1 MHIMNVF
8 RENTPLKD
16 NDICVVIDSS
26 NNGFDYPIHNHPEVE
41 INLIMGM
48 SGKRVVGDSS
58 ENYEENDLVILGPY
72 LYHKWY
78 GDEILLH
85 NKNSYR
91 VITIQFDAKQF
102 SNSMMMKDSFYTIRN
117 LLKESLRGIQF
128 TGKTFDAARKM
139 MIEMTENKGFDN
151 TISFLKLL
159 DILSKGVERKFLT
172 HIEFETNNPK
182 ANNHRIQSAYAYIM
196 QHYAEPEFK
205 MGDVAKQIRMG
216 VNNFS
221 HFFQKHSFRSFS
233 DFLIDLRLGKA
244 CKLILESDKTISE
257 IGYKSGFNN
266 LANFNRLF
274 KKYRGFTPNE
284 FRKKNLLGGDFAWDK
299 QVTPWQFVP
308 ADTLNNDIIKPMLYS
323 TRILHL

>member
-1 MHIMNVF
+1 MQVF

-16 NDICVVIDSS
+16 NDVCVVLDSR

-48 SGKRVVGDSS
+48 SGKRIVGDST
-58 ENYEENDLVILGPY
+58 EEYHENDLVILGPY

-78 GDEILLH
+78 GDEELLKE
-85 NKNSYR
+85 NKPYR
-91 VITIQFDAKQF
+91 VITIQFDAKIF
-102 SNSMMMKDSFYTIRN
+102 STSLMMKDSFFSIRQ
-117 LLKESLRGIQF
+117 LLKDAVRGIQYN
-128 TGKTFDAARKM
+128 GKTLETVSKI

-159 DILSKGVERKFLT
+159 DVLSKASEPRYLSFL
-172 HIEFETNNPK
+172 EYETGGTISNN
-182 ANNHRIQSAYAYIM
+182 NRIQLAYSYIM
-196 QHYAEPEFK
+196 LHYSNPDFK
-205 MGDVAKQIRMG
+205 LSEVAAHVQMSD
-216 VNNFS
+216 NAFS
-221 HFFQKHSFRSFS
+221 HFFQKQSFRSFS
-233 DFLIDLRLGKA
+233 DFVIDLRLGKA

-257 IGYKSGFNN
+257 ICYLSGFNN

-274 KKYRGFTPNE
+274 KKYRGFTPKA
-284 FRKKNLLGGDFAWDK
+284 FKQKYLLDSEFAWDN

-308 ADTLNNDIIKPMLYS
+308 SDAQNNQIVKPQIYS